1 MIEED
6 GVLKDKTTFHTPSE
20 IISNV
25 GGIKKNT
32 SDNTITTT
40 QPIQKVY
47 ENDNF
52 SLQLLLKRKEK
63 MKRERVSLLPK
74 AGCWFHIALNNQILP
89 NFQNKSDDDNNSLS
103 GQLKH
108 LKMTDETN
116 SKNVSV
122 SDKTVTDEGKRK
134 SFISSRSRT
143 NEFQRGK
150 PNPSPA

>member
-52 SLQLLLKRKEK
+52 SLQLLRKRIEK
-63 MKRERVSLLPK
+63 MKRERVSLLP
-74 AGCWFHIALNNQILP
+74 
-89 NFQNKSDDDNNSLS
+89 
-103 GQLKH
+103 
-108 LKMTDETN
+108 
-116 SKNVSV
+116 
-122 SDKTVTDEGKRK
+122 
-134 SFISSRSRT
+134 
-143 NEFQRGK
+143 
-150 PNPSPA
+150 